1 LGFAYGIKQRP
12 QIGRFAGKPGRVVEH
27 NMYKH
32 PYQREKRGR
41 EMSVEVIAEAQ
52 VQVLVEDTIDLFMPA
67 QKIDEIRAVV
77 QNLRCHVIPGKVV
90 FQGILH
96 KQIFF
101 VNEDNVVVHQGVDIP
116 FSGFVDFPETE
127 PGQFC
132 QLASVV
138 EFIDFELLSPTQL
151 RETAVILVNVQLL
164 NTAPLQILSTIINRT
179 QSNRPVVFKGE
190 KKAFIARGPGRSVKG

>member
-1 LGFAYGIKQRP
+1 M
-12 QIGRFAGKPGRVVEH
+12 RFAWNKDPS
-27 NMYKH
+27 
-32 PYQREKRGR
+32 QREKRGR

-52 VQVLVEDTIDLFMPA
+52 VQVLVEDTIDLFTPA

-77 QNLRCHVIPGKVV
+77 QNLRCHVIPGKVI

-101 VNEDNVVVHQGVDIP
+101 VNADNVVVHQGVDIP
-116 FSGFVDFPETE
+116 FSGFVEIPAAE

-132 QLASVV
+132 QLAATI

-151 RETAVILVNVQLL
+151 RETTVILVNVQLL
-164 NTAPLQILSTIINRT
+164 NTAPLQFLANFNSTT
-179 QSNRPVVFKGE
+179 SNRPAVFNGVNN
-190 KKAFIARGPGRSVKG
+190 AFIARGPGQSGKG